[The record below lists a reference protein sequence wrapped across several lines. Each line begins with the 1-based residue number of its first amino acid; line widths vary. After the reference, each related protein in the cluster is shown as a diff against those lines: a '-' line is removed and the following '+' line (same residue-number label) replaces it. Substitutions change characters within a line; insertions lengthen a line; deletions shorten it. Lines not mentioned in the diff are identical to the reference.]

1 MGLSEAAG
9 GCLCGG
15 VRFRLRGELRGVV
28 FCHCSRCRRFH
39 GHVGAYTAV
48 DRAGLSFDRED
59 TLTWFELDG
68 SHRGFCSACG
78 SSLFWSREELGSIAV
93 AAGTLDEPTGL
104 TPLRHVYA
112 ADAGDYY
119 EIADGLARFPGSGG

>member
-1 MGLSEAAG
+1 
-9 GCLCGG
+9 
-15 VRFRLRGELRGVV
+15 
-28 FCHCSRCRRFH
+28 
-39 GHVGAYTAV
+39 V
-48 DRAGLSFDRED
+48 DRADLSFDRED

-78 SSLFWSREELGSIAV
+78 SSLFWSRDELGSIAV

-119 EIADGLARFPGSGG
+119 EIADGLERFPGSGG